1 MGNKLTMRGWG
12 EISSD
17 NKTYTS
23 FEQNSERT
31 KKADGA
37 CESDDKLLFQDPPP
51 KLDCDIC
58 FLPMPF
64 TKGVCGVT
72 TSYMPC
78 CGKKLC
84 LGCIAASYEEMKKGN
99 MKNGCPFC
107 RLELHW
113 SDKELL
119 KRLDKRMKLNDVE
132 AFYLMALYHNN
143 GRYGLPKD
151 HKKAVELWKKAAE
164 LGSVCAHSSLST
176 AYYCGEGV
184 EKDQEIAMHHIKLA
198 AIGGHEAAR
207 YTLGVSEGNDGNMDL
222 AMKHFMIA
230 ARCGYEDSLK
240 EVGEGYKAGHV
251 TKDEYASTLRTYQN
265 TLHGMKSE
273 QRAKAETYAK

>member
-1 MGNKLTMRGWG
+1 MGNMLTMSGWG
-12 EISSD
+12 EISTD
-17 NKTYTS
+17 NKTCTS
-23 FEQNSERT
+23 YEQNSEHNQ
-31 KKADGA
+31 KADGA
-37 CESDDKLLFQDPPP
+37 CESDDKLLFQEPPP

-143 GRYGLPKD
+143 GSYGLPKD
-151 HKKAVELWKKAAE
+151 YKKAVELWEKAAE
-164 LGSVCAHSSLST
+164 LGSVCAHASL
-176 AYYCGEGV
+176 AGAHHCGEGFAKDE
-184 EKDQEIAMHHIKLA
+184 EKGMHYMKLA
-198 AIGGHEAAR
+198 AIGGHEHAR
-207 YTLGVSEGNDGNMDL
+207 YTLGIAEANNGNMDR
-222 AMKHFMIA
+222 AMKHLMIA

-251 TKDEYASTLRTYQN
+251 TKDEYASTLRAYQS

-273 QRAKAETYAK
+273 QRAKAETYEM